1 MAKKTK
7 QATDSRFAREMLE
20 TAEGMHA
27 SGIMDAAGYDR
38 IRALLA
44 KDEPLVP
51 NAETIEAMKEARRG
65 GLTSYPNVEAMLKAL
80 KEED

>member
-20 TAEGMHA
+20 TAEGMYA
-27 SGIMDAAGYDR
+27 SGSMDAAGYDR

-51 NAETIEAMKEARRG
+51 TPKRSRRYRKRG
-65 GLTSYPNVEAMLKAL
+65 AAA
-80 KEED
+80 